1 MLTVSFKVSASR
13 HDIPCASNLRSAE
26 NFKEM
31 NHRASNNTMK
41 PKHVF
46 SFRHSASTGSFLMG
60 NSVQLFNANTFDGTF
75 TSITGTNIGGG
86 LQWDTSTLASNGS
99 ITVIPEPSFAGILGL
114 SALALLHRRK
124 R

>member
-1 MLTVSFKVSASR
+1 
-13 HDIPCASNLRSAE
+13 
-26 NFKEM
+26 
-31 NHRASNNTMK
+31 
-41 PKHVF
+41 
-46 SFRHSASTGSFLMG
+46 MG